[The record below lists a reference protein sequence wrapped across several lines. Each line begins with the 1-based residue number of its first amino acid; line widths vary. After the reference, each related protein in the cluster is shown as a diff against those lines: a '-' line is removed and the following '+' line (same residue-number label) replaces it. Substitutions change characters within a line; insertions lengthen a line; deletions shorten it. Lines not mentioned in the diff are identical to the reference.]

1 MNNSEGFKNVLIVG
15 LGLIG
20 GSIAKRLK
28 EISYSGDVYGL
39 DRDLAIL
46 QSAYSDSLIKNDSIN
61 SLEGLEDILILF
73 CTPVLSFNEA
83 LESVISLQPSE
94 KAVFTDTLSTKTQIL
109 ELLISESE
117 SIKNRFVLSH
127 PIAGSERS
135 GLENS
140 KESLFV
146 DRITVISPHE
156 TNENLHIDRVS
167 DFWRELGSSIK
178 ILSCKEH
185 DSIFAKTSHLPHVIS
200 YALMQSLF
208 GKLHEKTFEFSG
220 GSLEDYTRIASS
232 DPIMWKDIFI
242 SNNEN
247 ILKSIEDF
255 ELSLKELKD
264 LIKQQDE
271 EAILKFLQDTKTLR
285 DNSLENY

>member
-156 TNENLHIDRVS
+156 TNENHHIDRVS

-185 DSIFAKTSHLPHVIS
+185 DAIFAKTSHLPHVIS

-271 EAILKFLQDTKTLR
+271 EAILKFLKDTKTLR

>member
-117 SIKNRFVLSH
+117 SIKKRFVLSH

-140 KESLFV
+140 KESLFI

-156 TNENLHIDRVS
+156 TNENHHIDRVS
-167 DFWRELGSSIK
+167 EFWRELGSSIK

-185 DSIFAKTSHLPHVIS
+185 DAIFAKTSHLPHVIS

-255 ELSLKELKD
+255 EISLKELKD

>member
-39 DRDLAIL
+39 DKDLAIL
-46 QSAYSDSLIKNDSIN
+46 KSAYSDSLIKNDSIN

-83 LESVISLQPSE
+83 LESVISLHPSE

-156 TNENLHIDRVS
+156 TNENHHIDRVS

-185 DSIFAKTSHLPHVIS
+185 DAIFAKTSHLPHVIS

-264 LIKQQDE
+264 LIKLQDE

>member
-39 DRDLAIL
+39 DRDLAVL

-140 KESLFV
+140 KELLFV

-156 TNENLHIDRVS
+156 TNENHHIDRVS
-167 DFWRELGSSIK
+167 DFWRELGSSTK

-185 DSIFAKTSHLPHVIS
+185 DAIFAKTSHLPHVIS

>member
-109 ELLISESE
+109 ELLITESE

-140 KESLFV
+140 KGSLFA

-156 TNENLHIDRVS
+156 TNKNHHIDRVS

-185 DSIFAKTSHLPHVIS
+185 DAIFAKTSHLPHVIS

-271 EAILKFLQDTKTLR
+271 DAILKFLQHTKTLR

>member
-156 TNENLHIDRVS
+156 TNENHHIDRVS
-167 DFWRELGSSIK
+167 EFWRELGSSIK
-178 ILSCKEH
+178 ILSCKDH

-255 ELSLKELKD
+255 ELSLKELKN
-264 LIKQQDE
+264 LIEQQDE
-271 EAILKFLQDTKTLR
+271 EAILKFLQDTKNLR

>member
-1 MNNSEGFKNVLIVG
+1 MNNTGGFKNVLIVG

-20 GSIAKRLK
+20 GSVAKRLK

-39 DRDLAIL
+39 DRDLEIL
-46 QSAYSDSLIKNDSIN
+46 QSACRDSLIKNDSIN

-83 LESVISLQPSE
+83 LESVISLQPSK

-109 ELLISESE
+109 ELLISEHE

-156 TNENLHIDRVS
+156 TNENHHIDRVS
-167 DFWRELGSSIK
+167 DFWRELGSSTK

-185 DSIFAKTSHLPHVIS
+185 DAIFAKTSHLPHVIS

-247 ILKSIEDF
+247 ILKSIENF
-255 ELSLKELKD
+255 ELSLKELKE
-264 LIKQQDE
+264 LIKQQDD

>member
-1 MNNSEGFKNVLIVG
+1 
-15 LGLIG
+15 
-20 GSIAKRLK
+20 
-28 EISYSGDVYGL
+28 
-39 DRDLAIL
+39 
-46 QSAYSDSLIKNDSIN
+46 
-61 SLEGLEDILILF
+61 
-73 CTPVLSFNEA
+73 

-94 KAVFTDTLSTKTQIL
+94 KAVFTDTLSTKTHII
-109 ELLISESE
+109 ELLISEYE

-140 KESLFV
+140 KESLFLE
-146 DRITVISPHE
+146 RITVISPHE
-156 TNENLHIDRVS
+156 TNENHHIDRVS
-167 DFWRELGSSIK
+167 KFWRELGSTIK
-178 ILSCKEH
+178 ILSYKEH
-185 DSIFAKTSHLPHVIS
+185 DAIFAKTSHLPHVIS

-208 GKLHEKTFEFSG
+208 GELHEKTFEFSG

-264 LIKQQDE
+264 LIKRQDN
-271 EAILKFLQDTKTLR
+271 EAILKFLKDTKTLR
-285 DNSLENY
+285 DYSLEND